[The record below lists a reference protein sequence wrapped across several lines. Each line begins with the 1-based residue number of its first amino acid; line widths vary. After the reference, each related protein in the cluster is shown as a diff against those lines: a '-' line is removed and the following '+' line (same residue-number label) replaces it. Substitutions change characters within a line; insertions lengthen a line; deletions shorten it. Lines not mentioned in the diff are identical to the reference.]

1 MLLAAVLL
9 TALGLV
15 VISGASSPAHASGC
29 HGYIVTANS
38 SNTTSNWTNLTTTDP
53 NAIVFVTPGWAG
65 TYSNHPIGVW
75 YTGSRWAVYN
85 QDLTPMPLGATFQ
98 VTWASPYM
106 SPTEDVYVHTATAA
120 NIVGDYTILNDPLAN
135 GNPNAVVQVTA
146 NYNPPGLGGVYNNH
160 PIGVWYTG
168 SRWAIFN
175 QDAAGMPVGAHFN
188 VMVLPS
194 SESHPNV
201 GWYVHTSSS
210 SNISGNLSTI
220 PSPTTN
226 ANTYLVVTPNYNPG
240 GGGGT
245 FHNHNIGVYYNGS
258 HWGIFN
264 QDVAAMAPGHSFN
277 VYWQTC

>member
-1 MLLAAVLL
+1 
-9 TALGLV
+9 
-15 VISGASSPAHASGC
+15 
-29 HGYIVTANS
+29 
-38 SNTTSNWTNLTTTDP
+38 
-53 NAIVFVTPGWAG
+53 
-65 TYSNHPIGVW
+65 
-75 YTGSRWAVYN
+75 
-85 QDLTPMPLGATFQ
+85 MPLGATFQ

-210 SNISGNLSTI
+210 SNISATSP
-220 PSPTTN
+220 PSPRRRPTPIRTSWSPRTT
-226 ANTYLVVTPNYNPG
+226 TP
-240 GGGGT
+240 
-245 FHNHNIGVYYNGS
+245 VE
-258 HWGIFN
+258 
-264 QDVAAMAPGHSFN
+264 AAAPSTTTTLGCTTMAPIGESLTRMWLPWRPDTASTSTGKPASILHVPSKTWR
-277 VYWQTC
+277 VTSHARTCAGPSGGDRGSTTAPRRHRSHPPLTEWTMVASA